1 MSYDPKNLVQGGASG
16 STLGTLFKERRDFY
30 IAPNVVSE
38 LWQDVTPFTTLLS
51 RLGSVAINDPVFK
64 QFEYRNAWLDQ
75 TITLHGTNVDS
86 GGGPADIPAHGDSL
100 TVNCSAVSNGVGGQ
114 YGGIKVIGSV
124 TPLFDDAAIGLV
136 LQLKTSTDVL
146 VNFLITAVPSTT
158 SLTLKRVGHV
168 GTVVASDGLPILTV
182 LSVIGTNFDE
192 GTFSPKASSDDISV
206 VFGRTQIMKTAVEVT
221 GTLYHTSLRGY
232 SNELERLRVEKLKEH
247 KIQKERTFLLGI
259 DNGGTGQLGET
270 LEDSKSR
277 YTMGLI
283 PAILKY
289 GVAYDSAN
297 PMSKKYSRFTF
308 TGGTTS
314 AATKYSDFVT
324 MMENMFAF
332 IPSSASSRMLMCGS
346 GVLNYFNQVDNNS
359 VFFGKAYGN
368 GGINLG
374 ESVKSE
380 YGFNVRKLET
390 PFGDI
395 NLVLA
400 PVLRGDWRNY
410 GVIIDTEHV
419 KNYVFRPTVYQT
431 DIKKDDGYDG
441 VKDQIMSDEGVGLT
455 MIEKHSLIKVIPA

>member
-75 TITLHGTNVDS
+75 TITLHASAVDDAS
-86 GGGPADIPAHGDSL
+86 HANIPDHGASI

-114 YGGIKVIGSV
+114 YGGIKVIGTV
-124 TPLFDDAAIGLV
+124 APLFDDSAIGLV
-136 LQLKTSTDVL
+136 LQLKVAEVL
-146 VNFLITAVPSTT
+146 VNFLVTAVPSTT

-168 GTVVASDGLPILTV
+168 GTVVALNGLQTSAV

-259 DNGGTGQLGET
+259 DNGGTGQGSGET

-277 YTMGLI
+277 FTMGLI
-283 PAILKY
+283 PAIIKY
-289 GVAYDSAN
+289 GAEWDKSN
-297 PMSKKYSRFTF
+297 PMSKKYSRFNF
-308 TGGTTS
+308 TGGTTGTS
-314 AATKYSDFVT
+314 YSEFVA

-332 IPSSASSRMLMCGS
+332 IPSSSSSRMLMCGS

-410 GVIIDTEHV
+410 GVIIDTENV

-455 MIEKHSLIKVIPA
+455 MIEKHSLIKVTPAAL